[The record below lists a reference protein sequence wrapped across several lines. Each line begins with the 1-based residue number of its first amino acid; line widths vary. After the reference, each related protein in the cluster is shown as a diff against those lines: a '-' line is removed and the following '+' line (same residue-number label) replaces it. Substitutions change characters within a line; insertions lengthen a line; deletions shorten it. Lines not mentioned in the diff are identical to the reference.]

1 VTQAPL
7 ENTNETEQKPGF
19 FAITLSLIA
28 AAFGVQSAKNRE
40 RDFKHGN
47 YRHFIA
53 GGIIFTVLFVITMFM
68 VVNAVLEKAG

>member
-1 VTQAPL
+1 M
-7 ENTNETEQKPGF
+7 NEQSTEQSQHEEDKPGF
-19 FAITLSLIA
+19 FAIVWSLIA

-53 GGIIFTVLFVITMFM
+53 GGIIFTVLFVLTMFF
-68 VVNAVLEKAG
+68 VVNMVLEKAG

>member
-1 VTQAPL
+1 MTQAPL